1 MRYST
6 QIKPMSFVGDNATR
20 LSAAIEES
28 GEPVILTADGEAQAV
43 LMSVY
48 EYERPQEALALNL
61 LLDRA
66 ERNIAEGKVRPAR
79 EAIEEI
85 RAELRDRYALPD
97 AAE

>member
-6 QIKPMSFVGDNATR
+6 QIKPISFVMENATR

-28 GEPVILTADGEAQAV
+28 GDPVILTAGGEAQAV

-48 EYERPQEALALNL
+48 EYERLQEALALNL
-61 LLDRA
+61 ILDRS
-66 ERNIAEGKVRPAR
+66 ERNIADGKTRPAR